1 MTQVKKP
8 TKAKRKLSDISF
20 EHEGAHIA
28 LVSKTQK
35 GPANGHDYALVLKAT
50 KFSDEFVE
58 KVQQIRVTMELP
70 EFLQRFFSMYREDAE
85 LLAKIL
91 GYESVE
97 SPEMSYEDYLKEKVK
112 SFEIIKSFEEADSI
126 ADVISHLDEEE
137 YLQLLK
143 DQQMLEKAIKQFEKN
158 TTDSAKSRSIS
169 TEENDSV
176 EKSVEPDGSCIEV
189 KKEKEP
195 TMQKNDVEV
204 VAKAELDILQKA
216 FEEQKA
222 ALEKAQA
229 IIAQYEQEK
238 KEAIAKS
245 RKAELVSIVKDE
257 SKAEVLF
264 KALGLVETE
273 EDYKAVLK
281 ALGEIVAAVEKSALF
296 EERGVQLEQETVPAE
311 SAVAKVL
318 KARLNK
324 KQ

>member
-1 MTQVKKP
+1 MQEKQR
-8 TKAKRKLSDISF
+8 KAKRKLSDISF

-35 GPANGHDYALVLKAT
+35 GPANGHDYALVLKST

-70 EFLQRFFSMYREDAE
+70 EFLQRFFGMYYGDAE

-91 GYESVE
+91 GYESAE

-112 SFEIIKSFEEADSI
+112 SFEVIKSFEEADSI

-169 TEENDSV
+169 TENASV

-195 TMQKNDVEV
+195 TMQENDVEV

-238 KEAIAKS
+238 KEAIAKA

-264 KALGLVETE
+264 KALGLVEAE

-296 EERGVQLEQETVPAE
+296 EEKGVQLEQETVPTE

>member
-91 GYESVE
+91 GYESA
-97 SPEMSYEDYLKEKVK
+97 EMSYEDYLKEKVK